1 MTVSYDNPAQLAE
14 PLGKYSHVSH
24 AGGLVF
30 VAGQVGIHRDGTLAG
45 PDLPAQ
51 MRQVFANIGA
61 ALAARGAVFSDVM
74 KFTTYLTDASLIAPF
89 YETREALFAKLFAD
103 GQYPPNTLLVID
115 RLVRPE
121 YVLEIEAV
129 AHVEASE
136 AGRASGS

>member
-1 MTVSYDNPAQLAE
+1 MTVSYENPAALGE
-14 PLGKYSHVSH
+14 PLGKYSHLSS

-30 VAGQVGIHRDGTLAG
+30 VAGQVGIHADGRLAG

-61 ALAARGAVFSDVM
+61 ALGASGGGFSDVM

-89 YETREALFAKLFAD
+89 YETREELFAD
-103 GQYPPNTLLVID
+103 LYPDGKYPPNTLLVID

-121 YVLEIEAV
+121 YLLEIEAI
-129 AHVEASE
+129 AHVGTTQA
-136 AGRASGS
+136 